1 MPEELLVSIK
11 ATLNDDSITDSHI
24 GLKNTHIKIKLLY
37 GSEYGIKS
45 ITSNEKGTAIELLL
59 PKKSFNLN

>member
-11 ATLNDDSITDSHI
+11 VTLNDDSITDSHI

-45 ITSNEKGTAIELLL
+45 ITSNEKRKAIELLL

>member
-24 GLKNTHIKIKLLY
+24 GLKKLTL
-37 GSEYGIKS
+37 K
-45 ITSNEKGTAIELLL
+45 
-59 PKKSFNLN
+59 